1 MSPTASIADRARS
14 RKRQRTLL
22 VDFVKRCLNREERLL
37 VTLHYCEELTLHE
50 VSVVLDRPFEYV
62 RQLHDRIIDQ
72 VKRQLRPTAGGK
84 VRVA

>member
-1 MSPTASIADRARS
+1 MSPTASIAERDKS

-62 RQLHDRIIDQ
+62 RQLHDHILDE
-72 VKRQLRPTAGGK
+72 VKRQIRPATGGK